1 MSENSGDTEV
11 TVDWTRFSDS
21 DLEALTQGRLSDMSD
36 RGLEKVTGQEP
47 ESLTA
52 KIVNTGEKVADAV
65 GNIGRDIADW
75 TRGAKVSYPNLPIM
89 GQGIGVRDLNL
100 SATDSARMM
109 TLIGTTLDP
118 DRLAAGIV
126 EIIPNAQTLKDEFGN
141 VIANVPVKDD
151 QGKMLGY
158 KSFYPN
164 PRGLDIPTATQLAGV
179 TAMAPAVETGLAAL
193 GVPTTFG
200 LRVAGTAATEG
211 AVGEVASATSAG
223 ESISPRPIAEGGVW
237 GSAFYGLG
245 RFFKGMGG
253 KIADM
258 FAESPARVIDR
269 NAELTPEAVTYLK
282 SVGIDPEE
290 VQVNVYADLERLI
303 RQGGI
308 PDEALAQMKA
318 QGLPVPVTLTKGQ
331 ISGDMEQQLFEDLAS
346 KGVYGEDAKT
356 IVVQAME
363 AQEKAVQGNIDEM
376 QRIIA
381 GGGPVVGRGE
391 GGQQVQQAL
400 VSARQA
406 AKERADN
413 LYTNARQAGAA
424 YLDPQTASSYGEEIT
439 GLLRKNFN
447 ERSAPVTYGILDDLD
462 EAFKNGASLDDVQA
476 IRTQLSNQAAN
487 ISSDGRAARE
497 AVQQLDQKLY
507 DMAEQNLL
515 YGDNELVGLWANAI
529 KNYKQY
535 KNLWE
540 SRGGILNKLTKQ
552 EVMDG
557 PVVLSV
563 APEAAA
569 KAILGSTFSGL
580 INKPEA
586 VRIVRTLK
594 EQLPAVEFDL
604 LRQEA
609 FMMLADG
616 ISSNATG
623 KVANKFAREWRSA
636 RNSNSRLLTTLFS
649 PEEMKMINSLADT
662 VTRMTTTEK
671 NRSNSGAAIGSLLGN
686 LFRSMGATD
695 VGRLAGQFF
704 GQVGV
709 RRLYAEPRARSA
721 IEGVVT
727 RTPSTLDRLILGGGV
742 GFGST
747 PEVEESE
754 EVEVAVPPPQANV
767 APPTRGV
774 PALGG
779 GTPAPPPVAQGPA
792 GPTSREMYDSLFP
805 FG

>member
-1 MSENSGDTEV
+1 MSGESGDTKI
-11 TVDWTRFSDS
+11 TVDWTRLSDS
-21 DLEALTQGRLSDMSD
+21 DLEAYTQGNFGGMTT
-36 RGLEKVTGQEP
+36 RGLEIVTGQEP

-52 KIVNTGEKVADAV
+52 KIVDTGEKVVGAV

-118 DRLAAGIV
+118 DRLAAGII

-282 SVGIDPEE
+282 SVGLDPEE

-529 KNYKQY
+529 KNYRQY

-636 RNSNSRLLTTLFS
+636 RNSNPRLLTTLFS

-754 EVEVAVPPPQANV
+754 EVEVTVPPPQANV